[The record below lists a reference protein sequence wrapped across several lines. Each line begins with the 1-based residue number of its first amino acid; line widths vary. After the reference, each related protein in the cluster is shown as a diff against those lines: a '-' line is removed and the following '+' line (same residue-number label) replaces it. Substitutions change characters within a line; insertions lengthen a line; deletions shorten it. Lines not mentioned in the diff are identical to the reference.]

1 MRTAIITAAA
11 AIVMLGAGSASACGS
26 EDNCRM
32 SGGWGSDI
40 GAQHGTPGYSDR
52 GQPHQRA
59 PSINRLAREVG
70 KTLDAGARRAV
81 EIATIDNR
89 PRNSQGALGPGNQPG
104 RSTGDP
110 GGNVNRGNV
119 NAGR

>member
-1 MRTAIITAAA
+1 MRTTIIAAA
-11 AIVMLGAGSASACGS
+11 AVIMLAGSAHAQSA
-26 EDNCRM
+26 DHATL
-32 SGGWGSDI
+32 SGGL

-81 EIATIDNR
+81 EIATTDNR

-104 RSTGDP
+104 RGTGDP